1 VTAGAATD
9 GGATAAGL
17 PGLRG
22 AEHVGLTVPDLDAAV
37 DFFCRVIGCAF
48 VFDGGRFADP
58 ALMRRQLNVDPA
70 ASFRYGF
77 VRCGRGP
84 NLELFEYAAPDQAKM
99 PPRNSD
105 VGGHHLAFYVDDLDA
120 ALAHLRAHG
129 VAILGDPVA
138 ITEGPAAGSTWIY
151 FLSPWGLQLELVS
164 YPEGKGPPGGPARGL
179 WHPAHPER

>member
-1 VTAGAATD
+1 MTEGVRAAEH
-9 GGATAAGL
+9 AAPAGL

-22 AEHVGLTVPDLDAAV
+22 TEHIGLTVPDLDAAV
-37 DFFCRVIGCAF
+37 DFFCRVIGCTH

-58 ALMRRQLNVDPA
+58 AFMPRQLAVDAA

-77 VRCGRGP
+77 VRCGQGP
-84 NLELFEYAAPDQAKM
+84 NLELFEYSAPDQAET

-105 VGGHHLAFYVDDLDA
+105 IGGHHLAFYVDDIDA
-120 ALAHLRAHG
+120 ALAHLRAEG
-129 VAILGDPVA
+129 VTILGEPVVIA
-138 ITEGPAAGSTWIY
+138 DGPAAGSTWIY

-164 YPEGKGPPGGPARGL
+164 YPGGKGPPGGPGRGL